1 MHEAALSVTHSWTG
15 QRARGLAEAQILLLL
30 LAVLPQQPK
39 VAARGLEAR
48 FMERGERALP
58 SLEQREKDNP
68 APPRTRS
75 AVVKETARDLSA
87 ARLRGLRHRPQR
99 KATALVSHL

>member
-39 VAARGLEAR
+39 VAARGLEAL
-48 FMERGERALP
+48 FAERGEAKLAEVVRRWQVEAAHQP
-58 SLEQREKDNP
+58 VF
-68 APPRTRS
+68 RS
-75 AVVKETARDLSA
+75 P
-87 ARLRGLRHRPQR
+87 H
-99 KATALVSHL
+99 

>member
-1 MHEAALSVTHSWTG
+1 MHEAALSLTHSCTG

-30 LAVLPQQPK
+30 LAALPQQPK
-39 VAARGLEAR
+39 VAARGLEAL

-68 APPRTRS
+68 APRTRS